1 LNFSPPEADTNI
13 NVMQVILINDVEKL
27 GYKYD
32 VVEVKPGYGRNYLIP
47 QGLAKIANKSNMA
60 ELDEIKRKEAEKEA
74 ARKAEY
80 EEMAKKMEGVVLKI
94 GAKAGQSGK
103 IFGSVTN
110 VQIAAALKEQ
120 LDLDVERRKIEIAE
134 EVKDLGTY
142 QATIN
147 LHVEVQP
154 SIAFEV
160 IAE

>member
-1 LNFSPPEADTNI
+1 
-13 NVMQVILINDVEKL
+13 MQVILINDVEKL
-27 GYKYD
+27 GYKHD

-47 QGLAKIANKSNMA
+47 KGLAKIANKSNMA
-60 ELDEIKRKEAEKEA
+60 ELDEIKRQEAEKEA

-80 EEMAKKMEGVVLKI
+80 VEMARKMEGVVLKI

-110 VQIAAALKEQ
+110 VQIAAALKDQ
-120 LDLDVERRKIEIAE
+120 LGLDVERRKIEIAE

-154 SIAFEV
+154 SISFDV

>member
-1 LNFSPPEADTNI
+1 
-13 NVMQVILINDVEKL
+13 MQVILINDVEKL
-27 GYKYD
+27 GYKHD

-47 QGLAKIANKSNMA
+47 KALAKIANKSNMA
-60 ELDEIKRKEAEKEA
+60 ELDEIKRQEAEKEA

-80 EEMAKKMEGVVLKI
+80 VEMARKMEGVVLKI

-110 VQIAAALKEQ
+110 VQIAAALKDQ
-120 LDLDVERRKIEIAE
+120 LGLDVERRKIEIAE

-154 SIAFEV
+154 SISFDV

>member
-1 LNFSPPEADTNI
+1 
-13 NVMQVILINDVEKL
+13 MQVILINDVEKL
-27 GYKYD
+27 GYKHD

-47 QGLAKIANKSNMA
+47 KGLAKIANKSNMA
-60 ELDEIKRKEAEKEA
+60 ELDEIKRQEAEKEA

-80 EEMAKKMEGVVLKI
+80 VEMARKMEGVVLKI

-110 VQIAAALKEQ
+110 VQIAAALKDQ
-120 LDLDVERRKIEIAE
+120 LGLDVERRKIEITE

-154 SIAFEV
+154 SISFDV

>member
-1 LNFSPPEADTNI
+1 
-13 NVMQVILINDVEKL
+13 MQVILINDVEKL
-27 GYKYD
+27 GYKHD

-47 QGLAKIANKSNMA
+47 KGLAKIANKSNMA
-60 ELDEIKRKEAEKEA
+60 ELDEIKRQEAEKEA

-80 EEMAKKMEGVVLKI
+80 VEMARKMEGVVLRI

-110 VQIAAALKEQ
+110 VQIAAALKDQ

-154 SIAFEV
+154 SISFEV

>member
-1 LNFSPPEADTNI
+1 
-13 NVMQVILINDVEKL
+13 MQVILINDVEKL
-27 GYKYD
+27 GYKHD

-47 QGLAKIANKSNMA
+47 KGLAKIANKSNMA
-60 ELDEIKRKEAEKEA
+60 ELDEIKRQEAEKEA

-80 EEMAKKMEGVVLKI
+80 VEMARKMEGVVLKI

-110 VQIAAALKEQ
+110 VQIAAALKDQ

-154 SIAFEV
+154 SISFEV

>member
-1 LNFSPPEADTNI
+1 
-13 NVMQVILINDVEKL
+13 MQVILINDVEKL

-32 VVEVKPGYGRNYLIP
+32 VVDVKPGYGRNYLIP

-60 ELDEIKRKEAEKEA
+60 ELEEIKRKEEEKEA

-80 EEMAKKMEGVVLKI
+80 EEMAKKMDGAVLKI

-110 VQIAAALKEQ
+110 VQIAAALKDQ
-120 LDLDVERRKIEIAE
+120 LDIDVERRKIEIAE

-142 QATIN
+142 QATIK
-147 LHVEVQP
+147 LHTEVQP
-154 SIAFEV
+154 TISFEV
-160 IAE
+160 VAD